1 MRWEKVAGEAL
12 ALPDPPAPAGTIEA
26 QLTRTIPEGAYPALP
41 AGEFSILEAY
51 VRALRGAQR
60 LIHLENQFLWSPE
73 IVEILEDKLAH
84 PPSDDFRLIVILP
97 AKANNGE
104 DDTRGMLGRLVEAD
118 KRAGGRR
125 LLGATIQSRTGERS
139 GPLYVHAK
147 IGIVDDAWIAVGSA
161 NLNEHSLF
169 NDTEVDVISADP
181 GLARE
186 VRLRLWAEH
195 LEREAGELAGDPATL
210 FDELWVPIAAEQ
222 LERRR
227 AGAPLTH
234 HLLELPGVSWRA
246 DRLRGP
252 LQSLVVD
259 G

>member
-1 MRWEKVAGEAL
+1 M
-12 ALPDPPAPAGTIEA
+12 
-26 QLTRTIPEGAYPALP
+26 
-41 AGEFSILEAY
+41 
-51 VRALRGAQR
+51 
-60 LIHLENQFLWSPE
+60 
-73 IVEILEDKLAH
+73 
-84 PPSDDFRLIVILP
+84 ILP

-104 DDTRGMLGRLVEAD
+104 DDTRGMLGAARRGRQA
-118 KRAGGRR
+118 RRRRR

-210 FDELWVPIAAEQ
+210 FDELWVPIAPSSSSAAAR
-222 LERRR
+222 ERR
-227 AGAPLTH
+227 
-234 HLLELPGVSWRA
+234 
-246 DRLRGP
+246 
-252 LQSLVVD
+252 
-259 G
+259 